1 MADPL
6 GHLEGR
12 TALVTGGGTG
22 IGAAI
27 ARTFADAGARVTIAG
42 RRPEPLADVAD
53 AHDAITAAPLDVT
66 DEAAVTTLFADRG
79 PFDIVVAN
87 AGAVASAPATR
98 TSLDQW
104 RQLLDVNLTGTFLT
118 LREALR

>member
-27 ARTFADAGARVTIAG
+27 ARALADAGARVTIAG
-42 RRPEPLADVAD
+42 RRPDPLADVQAQ
-53 AHDAITAAPLDVT
+53 
-66 DEAAVTTLFADRG
+66 ADRG
-79 PFDIVVAN
+79 
-87 AGAVASAPATR
+87 
-98 TSLDQW
+98 
-104 RQLLDVNLTGTFLT
+104 
-118 LREALR
+118 